1 MSENENVSPSPD
13 ETPPTDPVEQ
23 DAAGMAESPEATA
36 TEDSGSGRPRR
47 NFVVECL
54 AAGIG
59 ALVGLVP
66 MALGGL
72 FFLDP
77 LIRKGDKP
85 PEGDAAGSEENPVVK
100 ENGFLRL
107 TLGIEALPAD
117 GTPIRYTV
125 HDDIVNVWN
134 KFPNQPI
141 GAVWLR
147 RIQDQVL
154 AFSTVCPHLGCDVE
168 HRTSEGDFYCPCHTS
183 AFDLDGVPL
192 NVIPPRGMDTLEA
205 EARDDGH
212 IWLKYVQYRGATSA
226 KVPV

>member
-13 ETPPTDPVEQ
+13 ENPSTDS
-23 DAAGMAESPEATA
+23 AETTESTVAATA
-36 TEDSGSGRPRR
+36 EDSGSETPRR
-47 NFVVECL
+47 NFVVEFL

-66 MALGGL
+66 VTLGGL

-85 PEGDAAGSEENPVVK
+85 PEGEAAGSEENPVVK

-107 TLGIEALPAD
+107 TLGIDALPAD

-125 HDDIVNVWN
+125 RDDIVNVWN
-134 KFPNQPI
+134 KFLNQPI

-147 RIQDQVL
+147 RIQNQVL

-183 AFDLDGVPL
+183 AFDLEGVPL

-205 EARDDGH
+205 EVRDGR
-212 IWLKYVQYRGATSA
+212 IWLKYEQFRGATSE